1 MANNGHIAKE
11 AYTMLPLDL
20 PDFTLISPR
29 RPGLPH
35 RVVIVPMVP
44 TDDDDDDVML
54 PELITPQPET
64 TLH

>member
-1 MANNGHIAKE
+1 
-11 AYTMLPLDL
+11 MLPLDL